1 MEIDGNVV
9 IRTVFPTFISQ
20 PFHLQFHQS
29 GNRLLINDA
38 TERDAGRY
46 TCVGYTPENQQYV
59 SEYELIV
66 TPIAEIR
73 SSNFPKVEYAEVGA
87 TLDLHCN
94 SNSYPATYLWTR
106 QHGSFQ
112 ADQNVNSN
120 VLSLSDVQASDAGTY
135 VCTVRHNEQRID
147 NPTILVVTGA
157 IPFFPQ
163 SPNSYMAFNKIDKAY
178 ARFNFEVTFKPE
190 QNDGLI
196 LYNGG
201 RRNDGDYV
209 ALSLRDGYVQFKY
222 RFGGH
227 QGYVESTQ
235 PLPEHKWATV
245 KVNRQ
250 RQNGFM
256 IVDDQP
262 PVSFSNSRFYGL
274 NLEDNLYLGGV
285 PSFDGIAREAV
296 HERRGFVGCISR
308 LSINEREIQLN
319 QEAIKTEGT
328 TACEPCANEPCKH
341 AGVCLETQTKSGYTC
356 VCQEGYTGRNCQVE
370 GSHCTPDVCNT
381 GRCLD
386 TDDGV
391 SCFCPLNRTGDR
403 CQYREHYDSDTLSFK
418 DGSYAA
424 YE

>member
-1 MEIDGNVV
+1 MTD
-9 IRTVFPTFISQ
+9 
-20 PFHLQFHQS
+20 
-29 GNRLLINDA
+29 
-38 TERDAGRY
+38 
-46 TCVGYTPENQQYV
+46 
-59 SEYELIV
+59 YELIV

-73 SSNFPKVEYAEVGA
+73 STKFPKVEYAEVGA
-87 TLDLHCN
+87 SLDLHCD
-94 SNSYPATYLWTR
+94 SDGYPATYLWTR

-112 ADQNVNSN
+112 ADQQVNSN
-120 VLSLSDVQASDAGTY
+120 TLSLSDVQASDAGTY
-135 VCTVRHNEQRID
+135 ICTVRHDDLNERID
-147 NPTILVVTGA
+147 HPTILVVTGA

-201 RRNDGDYV
+201 RRDDGDYIS
-209 ALSLRDGYVQFKY
+209 LSLRDGYVQFKY
-222 RFGGH
+222 KFGG
-227 QGYVESTQ
+227 QEGYVESPQ
-235 PLPEHKWATV
+235 PLEQQKWATV

-256 IVDDQP
+256 IVNDQA

-274 NLEDNLYLGGV
+274 SLEDNLYLGGV
-285 PSFDGIAREAV
+285 PNFDNIPRKAV

-308 LSINEREIQLN
+308 LSVNEREIQLN
-319 QEAIKTEGT
+319 QEAIKTEGI

-356 VCQEGYTGRNCQVE
+356 VCQEGYTGRNCHVE
-370 GSHCTPDVCNT
+370 GSQCTPEVCNT

-386 TDDGV
+386 TDDGI
-391 SCFCPLNRTGDR
+391 SCFCPLNRTGER
-403 CQYREHYDSDTLSFK
+403 CEYREHYNSDTLSFK